1 MATSVAVSIA
11 ALIAIFGEMDETTWI
26 TVVFTLIGLIPWV
39 LEASG
44 VRLHPMLFLVMAMLP
59 VSAVVLV
66 DRNPGGLFP
75 AYIAVVWITQRA
87 TSRIAVVVSL
97 LATAGLTV
105 GQGIVQTAEFE
116 GTVYFLGGVGIALFA
131 GLLLRRQERLLTE
144 LQQAT
149 ERERVHAA
157 IEERTRIAREVHDV
171 IAHSLTVTILHVSG
185 ARRALAND
193 PRRATEALERAE
205 AVGRESLDSIRQ
217 VVGLLRS
224 DDGNPSSIEGVD
236 EAPLPQFS
244 DIATLV
250 SQYREA
256 GLNVDASIDLEGVSA
271 GAMTSL
277 TAFRL
282 VQEAMTNS
290 LQHAPGAPVSLRI
303 GLDEDG
309 SVIRMEAE
317 NPVREVDSRR
327 RGEIRRGLGLTGMV
341 ERVRASGGSI
351 EAGPTTRGTWLVTAE
366 LPVDLVQERS

>member
-157 IEERTRIAREVHDV
+157 VEEPA
-171 IAHSLTVTILHVSG
+171 AALTPSPAQGRCGGG
-185 ARRALAND
+185 AGWGPA
-193 PRRATEALERAE
+193 
-205 AVGRESLDSIRQ
+205 
-217 VVGLLRS
+217 
-224 DDGNPSSIEGVD
+224 
-236 EAPLPQFS
+236 
-244 DIATLV
+244 
-250 SQYREA
+250 A
-256 GLNVDASIDLEGVSA
+256 GPAA
-271 GAMTSL
+271 
-277 TAFRL
+277 
-282 VQEAMTNS
+282 
-290 LQHAPGAPVSLRI
+290 APG
-303 GLDEDG
+303 
-309 SVIRMEAE
+309 
-317 NPVREVDSRR
+317 
-327 RGEIRRGLGLTGMV
+327 RG
-341 ERVRASGGSI
+341 SGGRGRSPAHGPAAAAPGPGAV
-351 EAGPTTRGTWLVTAE
+351 AGDQWRQGE
-366 LPVDLVQERS
+366 LQRQRPGPS